1 MQHITLERIAALADE
16 PATLPER
23 AHLAGCSQCTA
34 ELVAAQRIVQMA
46 MTDTP
51 AIERPVTSWE
61 RLGPA
66 LRAEGLITTSMA
78 AGRSARDVVPIG
90 PPPRR
95 VRYRWPLQAAAGVLL
110 AVGGAVIGRASA
122 SLPVGP
128 LASGGAS
135 ASDTT
140 FRSTADAT
148 SVLQRSY
155 DQYQRAVVYLAV
167 NDSSVTLRGR
177 DAADL
182 YQARLD
188 VLDRSVAATRA
199 ALYRA
204 PQDPVLNQYYLQT
217 QGARNLT
224 LQQLGQAVPVVAK
237 RTRF

>member
-1 MQHITLERIAALADE
+1 MQHIIPERIAALADE

-23 AHLAGCSQCTA
+23 AHLAACPECTA
-34 ELVAAQRIVQMA
+34 ELAAAQLIVRMA

-61 RLGPA
+61 LLAPA
-66 LRAEGLITTSMA
+66 LRAEGLITTPIANGGAGHDVIAIGA
-78 AGRSARDVVPIG
+78 ARSAR
-90 PPPRR
+90 RR
-95 VRYRWPLQAAAGVLL
+95 WMMQAAAGVFL
-110 AVGGAVIGRASA
+110 AVGGAVIGRASGSMTAGQTA
-122 SLPVGP
+122 STV
-128 LASGGAS
+128 AS
-135 ASDTT
+135 AADTGFT
-140 FRSTADAT
+140 STADAT
-148 SVLQRSY
+148 TVLQRSY
-155 DQYQRAVVYLAV
+155 DQYQRAVAYLAV

-204 PQDPVLNQYYLQT
+204 PEDPVLNQYYLQT

-224 LQQLGQAVPVVAK
+224 LQQLGQVVPVVAK